1 MEEVVFGS
9 LESEGL
15 EIICR
20 SGRYF
25 VRYDAGAHNV
35 AWREDEI
42 TELEVASIRSG
53 RPAEHEAMLG
63 LQKRREEAGINP
75 YEQNWAP
82 TKPRL

>member
-9 LESEGL
+9 LDSEGL
-15 EIICR
+15 EIVSR
-20 SGRYF
+20 DGRYF
-25 VRYDAGAHNV
+25 VRYDAGTHNV

-42 TELEVASIRSG
+42 TELEADSIRGG
-53 RPAEHEAMLG
+53 RAAEHEAMLG
-63 LQKRREEAGINP
+63 LQKRLEATGVNP